1 MPFSHREAA
10 LDTDAGLGGAEAG
23 DSVLH
28 HLYRTAHV
36 AATRLTWTP
45 GK

>member
-10 LDTDAGLGGAEAG
+10 LDTDAGQGGKEAE

-28 HLYRTAHV
+28 LHQIAHV
-36 AATRLTWTP
+36 AATRLAWTP
-45 GK
+45 AK